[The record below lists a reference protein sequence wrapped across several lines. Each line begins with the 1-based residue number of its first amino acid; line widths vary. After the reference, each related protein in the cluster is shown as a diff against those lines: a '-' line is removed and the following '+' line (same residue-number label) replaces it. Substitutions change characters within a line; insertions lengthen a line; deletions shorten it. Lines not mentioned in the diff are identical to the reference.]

1 MLASI
6 ESNLRSV
13 HERISD
19 AAARSGRNPDQI
31 RLVAISKSQ
40 PAEAVR
46 AAYTLGL
53 REFGEN
59 RVQEGLE
66 KQADLSDLPDL
77 QWHMVGHIQSRKA
90 RDVPAHFDL
99 VHSVDRLKIARLL
112 DQQAGDDELRL
123 PVLLECNVSG
133 EGSKYGWDMSEEMR
147 WDATGEELRKLS
159 GFGNLEI
166 RGLMTMA
173 PWVDDEQV
181 VRATFANLRRL
192 RDFLQEML
200 EFSLPELSMGMTD
213 DFELAIEEGATVV
226 RIGRAIFGPR
236 AG

>member
-112 DQQAGDDELRL
+112 DQQAGADELNL
-123 PVLLECNVSG
+123 PVFLECNVSG

-181 VRATFANLRRL
+181 VRATFAKLRGL
-192 RDFLQEML
+192 RDFLQEKL
-200 EFSLPELSMGMTD
+200 AFSLPELSMGMTD

-236 AG
+236 TG